1 MAAANRA
8 RWAKRFAIIVI
19 NPFSNVCA
27 CDQPADVFGRTSDID
42 LGFRSTSTYLVV
54 RMELCEAGVFV
65 MRRKHYYCGLEA
77 ALDVIG
83 GKWKVLILW
92 ALRADVQRFGE
103 LRRSVGGISEKMLIQ
118 HLKEM
123 QADGIVVRK
132 DFKEVPPRVE
142 YALTPFGKSLYSA
155 LAPLCEWGTLH
166 MNRIEAR
173 KEATE
178 GKIHQ
183 RAVA

>member
-1 MAAANRA
+1 
-8 RWAKRFAIIVI
+8 
-19 NPFSNVCA
+19 
-27 CDQPADVFGRTSDID
+27 
-42 LGFRSTSTYLVV
+42 
-54 RMELCEAGVFV
+54 
-65 MRRKHYYCGLEA
+65 MRQKNYFCGLEA

-92 ALRADVQRFGE
+92 ALRSEAHRFGE
-103 LRRSVGGISEKMLIQ
+103 LRRLVPGISEKMLIQ

-123 QADGIVVRK
+123 ESDGIVKRR

-142 YALTPFGKSLYSA
+142 YALTSFGQSLYVA

-166 MNRIEAR
+166 MNRIETR
-173 KEATE
+173 KQATDV
-178 GKIHQ
+178 KTRQ